1 MGGGGT
7 RFQLVITSPRLWAE
21 KDSEMSFGLR
31 KSDNKG
37 QHGAL
42 LKGCQNGTTR
52 MKRKTQSWIPG
63 QENTGIKRQGQR
75 GAGTH
80 HSLSPYKCL
89 PSQKALLIVVDGPA

>member
-7 RFQLVITSPRLWAE
+7 GFQLVITSRLWAE

-63 QENTGIKRQGQR
+63 QENTGVKRQGQR

-80 HSLSPYKCL
+80 HSSSPYKCL
-89 PSQKALLIVVDGPA
+89 PSQKSLLMVDGPA